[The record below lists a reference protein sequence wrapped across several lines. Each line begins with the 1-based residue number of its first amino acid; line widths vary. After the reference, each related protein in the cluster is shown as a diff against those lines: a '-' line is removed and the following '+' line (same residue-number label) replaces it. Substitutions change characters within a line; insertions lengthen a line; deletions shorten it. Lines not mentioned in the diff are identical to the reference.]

1 MKRMLDVEKTRRSY
15 HADRAMNSTHRA
27 SLMVPEFDGADAE
40 ISFLNHFLLKR
51 GYPNVAC
58 RVTAIDPE
66 GARIVS
72 RLVPINEP
80 KVYTI
85 PLSGM
90 VDEVVD
96 SYQVEFFAADNLFIP
111 FPAVMINHR
120 GDGFVNSVH
129 AYNRVLND
137 VFEDDEINQVHQREA
152 AIDVRYD
159 DVAET
164 FLVFHAGPQPVD
176 DVLRAELTLP
186 DGRVL
191 NAEHSIRCPKLC
203 RKIIMLSDLFPELP
217 KPLGGGTLKVDQPRQ
232 FLFYGRMLV
241 GQKTADGAF
250 SANHS
255 YYDCADFPEYW
266 DNSEPSG
273 RVYPFLPKFDNILRF
288 YPIMSPGDL
297 SFNVSLFD
305 PDGRELG
312 ARNLGQISTP
322 KGNDLE
328 FSVTDFVAQ
337 AGIDPGT
344 VSGFGITARPSSG
357 NTPTRVNHQL
367 VYGAGGLE
375 SSINI
380 SLTNPN
386 VFVPAGKKGFS
397 WGQVLVGGGMT
408 SQLGLVGMTPSAP
421 GASASVKFYDA
432 RGQIAE
438 RQVELANRGAA
449 VFDVAE
455 ELESELDSSRLE
467 EGDCVWYQVAT
478 DRPDPSAIVASR
490 NDVTGHSVGEHSF

>member
-1 MKRMLDVEKTRRSY
+1 MKRMLDVEKTRRAY
-15 HADRAMNSTHRA
+15 HADRARNSTHRA
-27 SLMVPEFDGADAE
+27 SLMVPEFDGATAE

-51 GYPNVAC
+51 GYDNIAC
-58 RVTAIDPE
+58 RLTAVDPE
-66 GARIVS
+66 GKRIES
-72 RLVPINEP
+72 RLVPVNDP

-85 PLSGM
+85 PLTGM

-96 SYQVEFFAADNLFIP
+96 SYQVEFFAAENLFIP

-152 AIDVRYD
+152 AIDVRCD
-159 DVAET
+159 DTAET

-176 DVLRAELTLP
+176 GVMKAELALP

-191 NAEHSIRCPKLC
+191 TAEHEIRCPKLC
-203 RKIIMLSDLFPELP
+203 RKIVMISELFPNLP
-217 KPLGGGTLKVDQPRQ
+217 KPLIGGTLKVEQPRQ

-241 GQKTADGAF
+241 GQRTADGAF

-266 DNSEPSG
+266 ENDAPSS
-273 RVYPFLPKFDNILRF
+273 RMYPYLPEFDNILRF
-288 YPIMSPGDL
+288 YPIMSPSEL
-297 SFNVSLFD
+297 SFGVTLYD
-305 PDGRELG
+305 AAGKPLAQDTIGHV
-312 ARNLGQISTP
+312 STP
-322 KGNDLE
+322 QGSDLHH
-328 FSVTDFVAQ
+328 SVSDFVRA
-337 AGIDPGT
+337 AGISPEDVAGYE
-344 VSGFGITARPSSG
+344 VTARPAEG

-367 VYGAGGLE
+367 VYEAGGLE

-380 SLTNPN
+380 SLTSPN
-386 VFVPAGKKGFS
+386 TFTPEGKKGFS
-397 WGQVLVGGGMT
+397 WGQTLIGGGMR
-408 SQLGLVGMTPSAP
+408 SQFGIVGMTPNGKSA
-421 GASASVKFYDA
+421 AASVKFYDG
-432 RGQIAE
+432 RGLIAE
-438 RQVELANRGAA
+438 RQIELPTHGAA
-449 VFDVAE
+449 VMDLAE
-455 ELESELDSSRLE
+455 ELAGELDAERVA

-490 NDVTGHSVGEHSF
+490 NEVTGHSVGEHSF